1 MMAEDDKRSPQE
13 KQRDKTLKLI
23 EKDQIENSLGKS
35 DLDEELEDATEDTA
49 KEETFV
55 EEKVEGEDVHISP
68 ISDAG
73 APETTR
79 EAIDERFSKEYDSET
94 ELLRKNKQRNAKSG
108 IDKPSDETPQ
118 E

>member
-1 MMAEDDKRSPQE
+1 MAEDDKRSPQE

-35 DLDEELEDATEDTA
+35 DLDEELEDSVEDTA
-49 KEETFV
+49 KDETFT
-55 EEKVEGEDVHISP
+55 EEKAEGEDVHIAP

-73 APETTR
+73 SEFLDR
-79 EAIDERFSKEYDSET
+79 SAIDKRFSKEHESLESE
-94 ELLRKNKQRNAKSG
+94 LRKNKQKNAKSG